1 METVTF
7 KDLMK
12 LGFKENQA
20 HRIVRQAKQ
29 LLVQKGYGLYNGKR
43 IGVVPAW
50 VVSEIIAIHL
60 EEKEDDSNGQH

>member
-1 METVTF
+1 MRTVTY

-20 HRIVRQAKQ
+20 HDIFRRTKQ
-29 LLVQKGYGLYNGKR
+29 YLVQKGYGYYNGRR

-50 VVSEIIAIHL
+50 AVHEIVAIDL
-60 EEKEDDSNGQH
+60 